1 LKVDELILLTDVDG
15 VFSKWPDKNSLIS
28 ELTLDQALE
37 LMPNLAAGMLP
48 KLEAAITALKSG
60 VPKVRIL
67 NGSDG
72 EALLISQSNNA
83 SIGTVI
89 S

>member
-1 LKVDELILLTDVDG
+1 
-15 VFSKWPDKNSLIS
+15 
-28 ELTLDQALE
+28 
-37 LMPNLAAGMLP
+37 MLP

-60 VPKVRIL
+60 VPKVRVL